1 LIGAGRSASS
11 AATIARFVSA
21 LALVCACAATGAHAQ
36 DSAATASVAMS
47 ASSVEGT
54 GTLRAASGQAPAGA
68 TAATSARS
76 PESIPQSPRGGTA
89 SADSQGFEAPFSSSK
104 GPISI
109 KSDSLALDYKG
120 KIIVWTGNVHA
131 AQSGTD
137 LSCDVMHAYYGAD
150 FNDIKLVVADHN
162 VKITQ
167 GGRWA
172 TSDHAVLD
180 QAKRVITM
188 TGNPVIHDGLDQITG
203 TKVLVYLDSQ
213 KSVVEGPA
221 RAVIFPHK
229 DKTRDNQ
236 QSGSED
242 HAAGHTQAVSTPI
255 GRNSAP

>member
-1 LIGAGRSASS
+1 M
-11 AATIARFVSA
+11 IARFASA
-21 LALVCACAATGAHAQ
+21 LALICACAATGAHAQ
-36 DSAATASVAMS
+36 DSAAPRPVGQPVGTSAASV
-47 ASSVEGT
+47 
-54 GTLRAASGQAPAGA
+54 
-68 TAATSARS
+68 AATSAHT
-76 PESIPQSPRGGTA
+76 PESIPQSAGQTARDSPDSGHSSSGANPHGGTA
-89 SADSQGFEAPFSSSK
+89 SSDSQEFQAPFSSSK
-104 GPISI
+104 GPINI

-131 AQSGTD
+131 VQSGTD
-137 LSCDVMHAYYGAD
+137 LICDVMHAYYGTD

-188 TGNPVIHDGLDQITG
+188 TGNPVIHDGPDQITG

-221 RAVIFPHK
+221 RAVIFPRK

-236 QSGSED
+236 QSESQD
-242 HAAGHTQAVSTPI
+242 HAAGQHAAGQHADQKE
-255 GRNSAP
+255 